1 MEINDAR
8 HIEIFHTLEKIERM
22 NKAIHF
28 HRFATNAPDQT
39 AIDQYQATK
48 QQLTEQLV
56 ALLHDLDLHLEVT
69 AA

>member
-1 MEINDAR
+1 
-8 HIEIFHTLEKIERM
+8 M